1 VEFACGQ
8 HHARRILRNMSNSNS
23 SKRLLL
29 KAPKW
34 WPILPGIGLALVI
47 GAFVFNNQNPPQ
59 NTQATKTKEVKTA
72 PVVSQITS
80 LGRVESSGGSI
91 RLSAP
96 VSFEGTRIAKLLV
109 KEGDKVQ
116 TGQLLAVLDSRERLR
131 ASLAESDAQV
141 KSAQARLG
149 QVKAGAKRADLEAQR
164 AEIAR
169 LEAELQ
175 TAQANYQRY
184 QQLFEEG
191 ALAVSDFDNR
201 RLAVQTVKQQL
212 NRAQA
217 TLLSLAEV
225 RSVDVEVARTEVDRA
240 QAATLRAK
248 ANMETSYLRAPQDGQ
263 VLAIN
268 TKPGEV
274 VSDEKEGIMEIGQT
288 GQMYVV
294 AEIYESDIGK
304 VKPGQ
309 RAAITS
315 NALDKPLQGT
325 VERLGLRIGKKDVL
339 DSDPTA
345 DVDAR
350 IIEVKV
356 RLDPASSRRV
366 ERLTN
371 LQVKVAIQP

>member
-1 VEFACGQ
+1 MA
-8 HHARRILRNMSNSNS
+8 NSNS

-34 WPILPGIGLALVI
+34 WPILPGLGLALVI
-47 GAFVFNNQNPPQ
+47 GAFVLNNQNPPES
-59 NTQATKTKEVKTA
+59 TQATKKKEVKTA
-72 PVVSQITS
+72 PTVSEITS

-109 KEGDKVQ
+109 REGDKVR

-131 ASLAESDAQV
+131 ASLSESEAQV
-141 KSAQARLG
+141 ASAQARLG

-184 QQLFEEG
+184 QQLFQEG
-191 ALAVSDFDNR
+191 ALSASDFDSR
-201 RLAVQTVKQQL
+201 RLTVQTVEQQL
-212 NRAQA
+212 NRAQS
-217 TLLSLAEV
+217 TLQSLEEV
-225 RSVDVEVARTEVDRA
+225 RSVDVEVARTEIDRA
-240 QAATLRAK
+240 RAATLRAK

-263 VLAIN
+263 VLAIY

-274 VSDEKEGIMEIGQT
+274 VSDQKQGIMEIGQT
-288 GQMYVV
+288 GKMYVV

-304 VKPGQ
+304 VKSGQ
-309 RAAITS
+309 QAAITS
-315 NALDKPLQGT
+315 NALDKPLRGT
-325 VERLGLRIGKKDVL
+325 VERLGLRIAKKNVL

-366 ERLTN
+366 EGLTN

>member
-1 VEFACGQ
+1 
-8 HHARRILRNMSNSNS
+8 MSNSNS
-23 SKRLLL
+23 NKRFLL
-29 KAPKW
+29 KIPRW
-34 WPILPGIGLALVI
+34 WPILPGIGLAFAM
-47 GAFVFNNQNPPQ
+47 GAFILNNQNLPAD
-59 NTQATKTKEVKTA
+59 TQAAKNKGVKAA
-72 PVVSQITS
+72 PVVRQITS

-109 KEGDKVQ
+109 EEGDKVR
-116 TGQLLAVLDSRERLR
+116 TGQLLAVLDSRERLG
-131 ASLAESDAQV
+131 ASLAESEAQV
-141 KSAQARLG
+141 KNAQARLG
-149 QVKAGAKRADLEAQR
+149 QIKAGAKGADLEAQK
-164 AEIAR
+164 AETSR
-169 LEAELQ
+169 LKAELE

-184 QQLFEEG
+184 EQLFKEG
-191 ALAVSDFDNR
+191 ALSASDFDSR
-201 RLAVQTVKQQL
+201 RLAVQTVQQQL

-217 TLLSLAEV
+217 TLQSLAEV

-248 ANMETSYLRAPQDGQ
+248 ANMETSYLRSPQGGQ
-263 VLAIN
+263 VLVIN
-268 TKPGEV
+268 AKPGEV
-274 VSDEKEGIMEIGQT
+274 VSAEQGIMEIGQT

-304 VKPGQ
+304 VKLGQ
-309 RAAITS
+309 RATITS
-315 NALDKPLQGT
+315 NALDKPFQGT
-325 VERLGLRIGKKDVL
+325 VERLGLRIAKKEVL

-356 RLDPASSRRV
+356 RLDPAGSRRV
-366 ERLTN
+366 EGLTN

>member
-1 VEFACGQ
+1 
-8 HHARRILRNMSNSNS
+8 LKDMSNSDS
-23 SKRLLL
+23 RPRLLL
-29 KAPKW
+29 KVPKW
-34 WPILPGIGLALVI
+34 WPILPGIGLAFVI
-47 GAFVFNNQNPPQ
+47 GAFILNNQNLST
-59 NTQATKTKEVKTA
+59 NTQANENKEVKA
-72 PVVSQITS
+72 VSVVRQITS

-109 KEGDKVQ
+109 EEGDKVRN
-116 TGQLLAVLDSRERLR
+116 GQILAVLDSRERLA
-131 ASLAESDAQV
+131 ASLAESEAQV
-141 KSAQARLG
+141 KNARARLE
-149 QVKAGAKRADLEAQR
+149 QTKEGAKRADIEAQT
-164 AEIAR
+164 AEVAR
-169 LEAELQ
+169 LSAELQ

-184 QQLFEEG
+184 EQLFKEG
-191 ALAVSDFDNR
+191 VLSASDFDSR
-201 RLAVQTVKQQL
+201 HLAVQTVQQQI

-217 TLLSLAEV
+217 TLQSLTEV
-225 RSVDVEVARTEVDRA
+225 RSVDVEVARTELSRA

-248 ANMETSYLRAPQDGQ
+248 ANMETSNLRSPQDGQ
-263 VLAIN
+263 VLVIN

-274 VSDEKEGIMEIGQT
+274 VSDQKQGIMEIGQT

-304 VKPGQ
+304 VKLGQ
-309 RAAITS
+309 KATITS

-325 VERLGLRIGKKDVL
+325 VEQLGLRIAKKNVL

-356 RLDPASSRRV
+356 RLNPASSRRV
-366 ERLTN
+366 EGLTN